1 MTETM
6 SLCVWTR
13 DERQNFTLLCSSFTS
28 LFKVIFNNVQEL
40 KSRDTIQNYNDLKG
54 RFTPKS
60 NSVLLSS
67 SLI

>member
-28 LFKVIFNNVQEL
+28 LFKVIFNDVQEL
-40 KSRDTIQNYNDLKG
+40 KSRDTIQNY
-54 RFTPKS
+54 RR
-60 NSVLLSS
+60 SS
-67 SLI
+67 I